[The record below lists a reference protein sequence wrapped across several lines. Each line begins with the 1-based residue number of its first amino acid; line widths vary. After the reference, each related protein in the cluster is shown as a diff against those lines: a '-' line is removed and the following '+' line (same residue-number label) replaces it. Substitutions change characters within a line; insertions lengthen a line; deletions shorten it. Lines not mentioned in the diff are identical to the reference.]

1 MGQLSPVPFRTLS
14 RVCDFPELRDALGGE
29 TYSQA
34 RMEKLGWG
42 GLGGLFRFCYYGLN
56 VTGAGDS
63 ERSWRGGL

>member
-34 RMEKLGWG
+34 RMEKLSG
-42 GLGGLFRFCYYGLN
+42 GGGVKWSFPVLLLRL
-56 VTGAGDS
+56 
-63 ERSWRGGL
+63 ERDRSR

>member
-34 RMEKLGWG
+34 RMEKLGG
-42 GLGGLFRFCYYGLN
+42 GGVRWSFPVLLLWP
-56 VTGAGDS
+56 
-63 ERSWRGGL
+63 ERDRSR